1 MCSLHLTPG
10 EQWGFDALLKC
21 LTSVMDN
28 SRFEP
33 TTSGYKSDALSIRPQ
48 LPIVVDELRRAQE
61 SWTLPVSELN
71 NDINTV
77 QFLSQNDNLVI

>member
-1 MCSLHLTPG
+1 
-10 EQWGFDALLKC
+10 
-21 LTSVMDN
+21 MDN

-77 QFLSQNDNLVI
+77 QFLSQNDHLVI